1 MCASPTFH
9 KWKVKICIQPGHAL
23 SCPTQKYKALGHD
36 GSCPAHAP
44 TKIFIVGKLF
54 LKHAYNP
61 FPFLVSEISFMVSEI
76 WYQVEDNI
84 ELGHFLSCDAMH
96 LTYITYKFTTPLPD
110 SSTDNP
116 MWGVSIAQAKDSSH
130 ARSIGK

>member
-1 MCASPTFH
+1 MP
-9 KWKVKICIQPGHAL
+9 PGAWH
-23 SCPTQKYKALGHD
+23 SVYTP
-36 GSCPAHAP
+36 
-44 TKIFIVGKLF
+44 VGCMT
-54 LKHAYNP
+54 
-61 FPFLVSEISFMVSEI
+61 SE
-76 WYQVEDNI
+76 
-84 ELGHFLSCDAMH
+84 GHFLSCDAMH